1 MIEEEEFVINS
12 SHKLWMFSALV
23 ICVIFI
29 LAQQCLPV
37 NGVSQPVGDAA
48 RGAILFAQGD
58 GEGPGCQSCHCPD
71 ASGGCR
77 LSPPNIQGAT
87 YDVIDARTRDT
98 STQHPGGK
106 FDFTDQDV
114 ADRLMQIEAIL
125 RDVEQRIP
133 DLEGLSVVTKDGL
146 PIASALNTRV
156 DEDRISAMTAA
167 MLSLAERVVDEL
179 ERGRM
184 DEMIIKGTEGLI
196 IIRDAGFPCFLQVA
210 H

>member
-1 MIEEEEFVINS
+1 MS
-12 SHKLWMFSALV
+12 
-23 ICVIFI
+23 
-29 LAQQCLPV
+29 
-37 NGVSQPVGDAA
+37 
-48 RGAILFAQGD
+48 
-58 GEGPGCQSCHCPD
+58 
-71 ASGGCR
+71 
-77 LSPPNIQGAT
+77 
-87 YDVIDARTRDT
+87 
-98 STQHPGGK
+98 
-106 FDFTDQDV
+106 DQDV
-114 ADRLMQIEAIL
+114 ADRLAQIEALL

-196 IIRDAGFPCFLQVA
+196 IIRDAGEYAVLAGIARSDAKLGLVLLDMRRCSVA
-210 H
+210 LAEMI

>member
-1 MIEEEEFVINS
+1 MS
-12 SHKLWMFSALV
+12 
-23 ICVIFI
+23 
-29 LAQQCLPV
+29 
-37 NGVSQPVGDAA
+37 
-48 RGAILFAQGD
+48 
-58 GEGPGCQSCHCPD
+58 
-71 ASGGCR
+71 
-77 LSPPNIQGAT
+77 
-87 YDVIDARTRDT
+87 
-98 STQHPGGK
+98 
-106 FDFTDQDV
+106 DQDV
-114 ADRLMQIEAIL
+114 ADRLAQIEAIL

-196 IIRDAGFPCFLQVA
+196 IIRDAGEYAVLAGIARSDAKLGLVLLDMRRCSQTLA
-210 H
+210 DMI